1 MSEPLPP
8 TEQDRLV
15 RYCLQEATHHRDN
28 ALAAPVGSTLA
39 LIEQHTAT
47 AYVIVAT
54 LGITP
59 EPRDYVAR
67 EAQTVLS
74 IRSTITAFADR
85 LDGIA
90 EAFAASAVSHCS
102 EGVAHSD
109 LLESCL
115 SDLREW
121 IDQ

>member
-1 MSEPLPP
+1 MSEPLTP

-15 RYCLQEATHHRDN
+15 RYCLQEATHHRAT
-28 ALAAPVGSTLA
+28 ALAAPAGSTLA

-54 LGITP
+54 LAINP
-59 EPRDYVAR
+59 EPRASGQRGRAVTDW
-67 EAQTVLS
+67 EQL
-74 IRSTITAFADR
+74 R

-90 EAFAASAVSHCS
+90 EAFDASAASHSS
-102 EGVAHSD
+102 EGVAHAD
-109 LLESCL
+109 LLESYR